1 MYLKEKDI
9 LLWKKKGRI
18 VFEEGKEK
26 EREDG
31 KKE

>member
-1 MYLKEKDI
+1 MCLKEKDI
-9 LLWKKKGRI
+9 YKKKKGRI